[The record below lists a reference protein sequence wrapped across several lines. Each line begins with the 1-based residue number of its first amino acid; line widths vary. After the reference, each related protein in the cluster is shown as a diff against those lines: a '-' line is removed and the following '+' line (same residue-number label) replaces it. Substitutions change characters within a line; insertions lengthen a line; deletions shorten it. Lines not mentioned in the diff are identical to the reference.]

1 MTLPIEKIG
10 LVMGKAGRT
19 IKNIC
24 HKSGA
29 YCHIIDKSAP
39 KGAKYKDIEIRGS
52 HEAVERAKEM
62 IEKIRGVHR
71 LSGPNGPSGPRQH
84 SPTHRLS

>member
-39 KGAKYKDIEIRGS
+39 KGTKYKE
-52 HEAVERAKEM
+52 V
-62 IEKIRGVHR
+62 
-71 LSGPNGPSGPRQH
+71 
-84 SPTHRLS
+84 